1 MSTSHPGSQHIRHAI
16 DMFSLE
22 RTSGDVHECLVHRPL
37 QTTLFAFQ
45 RPGGKS
51 RPLPEELVKPV
62 MRNLLEA
69 LDFLH
74 TKANVTHCGMDLTLM
89 CETNKLT
96 YVAQI

>member
-22 RTSGDVHECLVHRPL
+22 RTSGDVHECSVHRPL

-74 TKANVTHCGMDLTLM
+74 TEANVTHCGMDLTLM